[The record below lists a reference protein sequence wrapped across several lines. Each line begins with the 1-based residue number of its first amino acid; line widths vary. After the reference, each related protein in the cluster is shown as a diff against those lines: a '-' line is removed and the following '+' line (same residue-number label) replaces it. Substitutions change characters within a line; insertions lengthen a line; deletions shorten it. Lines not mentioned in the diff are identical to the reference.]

1 MKSLTTSNSF
11 FKTFLQSIFN
21 DNNNVTKLHRWCTIV
36 SPVYNKTC
44 NWEKKM
50 EFAQK
55 DNCFNSYK
63 KPIKEDIFIDPITN
77 EITFFKH

>member
-1 MKSLTTSNSF
+1 
-11 FKTFLQSIFN
+11 
-21 DNNNVTKLHRWCTIV
+21 
-36 SPVYNKTC
+36 
-44 NWEKKM
+44 M
-50 EFAQK
+50 EFAKK

>member
-1 MKSLTTSNSF
+1 MKSLTTTVPF
-11 FKTFLQSIFN
+11 FKKFLQSIFN
-21 DNNNVTKLHRWCTIV
+21 DNNNNVTKLHRWCTIV

-55 DNCFNSYK
+55 DNCFNTH
-63 KPIKEDIFIDPITN
+63 KPHKEDILIDPITN

>member
-1 MKSLTTSNSF
+1 MKSLTTNNPFFKNLLQSF
-11 FKTFLQSIFN
+11 F
-21 DNNNVTKLHRWCTIV
+21 NNNNNITKLHRWCTIV

-55 DNCFNSYK
+55 DNCFNTHS
-63 KPIKEDIFIDPITN
+63 KPLKEDILIDPITN
-77 EITFFKH
+77 KITFFKH